1 MVKIAPILGTLVLV
15 GAVIQVLIGFQV
27 AADVASLRGIHM
39 LFGIMGLALV
49 IALVAIAFRAKTAT
63 IHSKITIVVLALI
76 VLGQVYLGFQLLGG
90 AETLVPSHE
99 ATAFG
104 VVLLS
109 LVMGGITFWSSRHQV
124 LAAK

>member
-1 MVKIAPILGTLVLV
+1 MVKIVPVLGTLVLI

-27 AADVASLRGIHM
+27 AADVAGLRGIHM
-39 LFGIMGLALV
+39 LFGLMGLALI
-49 IALVAIAFRAKTAT
+49 IALVAIAFRVKTAT
-63 IHSKITIVVLALI
+63 IYSRITIVVLALI

-90 AETLVPSHE
+90 AETLVASHE

-104 VVLLS
+104 IVLLS
-109 LVMGGITFWSSRHQV
+109 LLMGGITFWSSRHHV